1 MSDTGKIKILA
12 NNRKANFEYETLDR
26 IEAGIVL
33 LGTEVKSLRESKV
46 NLLDSYARISGGEV
60 WLANA
65 HISEYK
71 HGNINNHE
79 PTRPRKL
86 LLNKREIR
94 KLKAQVEQKGLTLIP
109 MKIYL
114 KDSKIKV
121 ELAIARGKKIH
132 DKRESIKKRE
142 SDRNLQRLK

>member
-1 MSDTGKIKILA
+1 MSEQGKIKILA
-12 NNRKANFEYETLDR
+12 NNRKANFEYET
-26 IEAGIVL
+26 ISKVEAGIVL
-33 LGTEVKSLRESKV
+33 LGTEVKSIRDSKI
-46 NLLDSYARISGGEV
+46 NLQDAFARITGGEI
-60 WLANA
+60 WLTNA

-86 LLNKREIR
+86 LLNKKEIR

-109 MKIYL
+109 LKIYL

-121 ELAIARGKKIH
+121 ELALARGKKIY
-132 DKRESIKKRE
+132 DKRETIKKRE
-142 SDRNLQRLK
+142 TDRNLQRLR

>member
-1 MSDTGKIKILA
+1 MIYANGKATEGLVQHELNKI
-12 NNRKANFEYETLDR
+12 
-26 IEAGIVL
+26 
-33 LGTEVKSLRESKV
+33 SLV
-46 NLLDSYARISGGEV
+46 INLQDAFARITGGEI
-60 WLANA
+60 WLTNA

-86 LLNKREIR
+86 LLNKKEIR

-109 MKIYL
+109 LKIYL

-121 ELAIARGKKIH
+121 ELALARGKKIY
-132 DKRESIKKRE
+132 DKRETIKKRE
-142 SDRNLQRLK
+142 TDRNLQRLR